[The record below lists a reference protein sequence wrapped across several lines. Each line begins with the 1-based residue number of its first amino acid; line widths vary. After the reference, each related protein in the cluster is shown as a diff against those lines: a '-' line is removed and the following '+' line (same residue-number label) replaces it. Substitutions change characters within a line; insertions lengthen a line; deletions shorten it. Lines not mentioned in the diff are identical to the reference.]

1 MGTTASAGATGFQFK
16 LFPGWPVAAG
26 LTAMAAPTLF
36 TLGDQFWSK
45 EIGAHGPI
53 ILATGL
59 WLLGRQR
66 SELQRYAEAPRGWL
80 TALLLIPSLLS
91 YIFGRTFGFV
101 ALEAGGLYG
110 AGVAALHNAYGL
122 RALRRNWFPLLYL
135 AASVPPPTWVID
147 DLTAPL
153 KHFVTYVS
161 TTGLQALGY
170 PVAREGVTIFV
181 AQYQLL
187 VEDACS
193 GMHSIV
199 GLVAITALYVYLMRG
214 QSWRYLLLFV
224 ALAVPIAVLANIVRI
239 VTLVLLTYY
248 GGNELAQGFLHF
260 TAGILLFT
268 VALLLVFACDQAFQT
283 LRARPRT
290 TAQKAAA

>member
-1 MGTTASAGATGFQFK
+1 METTASARATGFQFR
-16 LFPGWPVAAG
+16 LLPGWPVAAG
-26 LTAMAAPTLF
+26 LAALAVPTLF
-36 TLGDQFWSK
+36 TVGEQFWSK

-66 SELQRYAEAPRGWL
+66 PELRRFAEAPRGWV
-80 TALLLIPSLLS
+80 TALLLIPSLAS
-91 YIFGRTFGFV
+91 YIFGRSFGFL

-122 RALRRNWFPLLYL
+122 RALLRNWFPLLYL
-135 AASVPPPTWVID
+135 ACSVPPPTWVID
-147 DLTAPL
+147 DVTAPL

-193 GMHSIV
+193 GMHSII
-199 GLVAITALYVYLMRG
+199 GLVAITALYIYLMRG
-214 QSWRYLLLFV
+214 QSWSYLLLFV
-224 ALAVPIAVLANIVRI
+224 VLAVPIAILANIVRI

-248 GGNELAQGFLHF
+248 GGEELAQGLLHF
-260 TAGILLFT
+260 TSGILLFT
-268 VALLLVFACDQAFQT
+268 VALLLVFACDQGLQV
-283 LRARPRT
+283 LRKRPA
-290 TAQKAAA
+290 AQHKAAA